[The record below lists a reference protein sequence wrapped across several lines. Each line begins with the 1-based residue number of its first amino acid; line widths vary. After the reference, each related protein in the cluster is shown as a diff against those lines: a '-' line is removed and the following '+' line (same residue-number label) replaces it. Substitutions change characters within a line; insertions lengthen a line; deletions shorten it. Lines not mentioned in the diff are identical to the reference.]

1 VEFSYEELANA
12 TNGFSVANKIGEG
25 GFAVVF
31 YGEIRGQVTHI
42 INLVDLPHFCAV
54 FHLFQKFVVNI

>member
-1 VEFSYEELANA
+1 
-12 TNGFSVANKIGEG
+12 VANKIGEG